1 MEASHFG
8 LGTEG
13 DRKQRIKHLE
23 ERVFGHW
30 HQFAFAL
37 KVMLEDAVWEQ
48 EDLEAYAQSTFG
60 VGSERLRK
68 VVRLQEA
75 FRAETAYERGKEWVE
90 KFEKRTEKEKAKK
103 QPMSSTERVK
113 AYRERKKAERK

>member
-1 MEASHFG
+1 MEASHFA

-13 DRKQRIKHLE
+13 GRKQRIKHYE

-37 KVMLEDAVWEQ
+37 KLMLEDAVWEQ
-48 EDLEAYAQSTFG
+48 EDLEAYCQSTFG
-60 VGSERLRK
+60 AGSERMRK
-68 VVRLQEA
+68 VIRLQEA

-90 KFEKRTEKEKAKK
+90 KFEKKTEEAKSK
-103 QPMSSTERVK
+103 KPMSSTERVK